1 MNTYTIL
8 FSLESS
14 HFQIDNIQMN
24 EECQFTCVYGDFIA
38 TMKKVTQEPT
48 AEHTGTGFVR
58 IKSLRTSFDEV
69 LVCAIAKKK

>member
-1 MNTYTIL
+1 MTYTIL

-14 HFQIDNIQMN
+14 HFQIANIQMN
-24 EECQFTCVYGDFIA
+24 EERQFSCVYGDFTA
-38 TMKKVTQEPT
+38 TMKQVIQEPT

-69 LVCAIAKKK
+69 LVCRIAKKK